1 MANEQQNG
9 TRARCKW
16 SAMDTV
22 ILILIVAAVASV
34 VGRVV
39 YAYLQRGNGD
49 ETSIYTVDFDVADI
63 REAVLQNV
71 SGFDAVYLYESG
83 ARIGYIGV
91 EESNGE
97 QWVAL
102 YPKDAST
109 EQDPERDASIAEETL
124 PVETGSTAAQGSM
137 ICTGGDLEDGCLYL
151 DAAGL
156 YIAPGSELKVCTDR
170 VVFTLR
176 VTRIALKET

>member
-1 MANEQQNG
+1 MSEQLNG
-9 TRARCKW
+9 KRARRKW

-34 VGRVV
+34 VGRVI
-39 YAYLQRGNGD
+39 YAYLQRGSED
-49 ETSIYTVDFDVADI
+49 EASIYTVDFDVADI

-91 EESNGE
+91 EESDGE

-102 YPKDAST
+102 YPKNTWTGQDLNEDEST
-109 EQDPERDASIAEETL
+109 EGETL
-124 PVETGSTAAQGSM
+124 PVATGSTAAQGSM

-176 VTRIALKET
+176 VTRIALKES

>member
-1 MANEQQNG
+1 MSEQQNG
-9 TRARCKW
+9 KRARRKW

-34 VGRVV
+34 VGRVI
-39 YAYLQRGNGD
+39 YAYLQRGGED
-49 ETSIYTVDFDVADI
+49 EASIYTVDFDVADI

-91 EESNGE
+91 EESDGE

-102 YPKDAST
+102 YPKNTWTGQDLSEDEST
-109 EQDPERDASIAEETL
+109 TEEETL
-124 PVETGSTAAQGSM
+124 PVATGSTAAQGSM

-176 VTRIALKET
+176 VTRIALKES